1 MSPPF
6 ADAFLSPRQREQLR
20 SGQLVVLNGGSSG
33 ANCSGSHPDTHV
45 QQSLAKG
52 FEVLEFAPV
61 KDWADAGFGH
71 LSSEEVLSQSMV
83 LTRIT
88 GPRGTGLSGGQRQR
102 VGLA

>member
-61 KDWADAGFGH
+61 KDWGRRQFWT
-71 LSSEEVLSQSMV
+71 
-83 LTRIT
+83 LTSRKF
-88 GPRGTGLSGGQRQR
+88 
-102 VGLA
+102 